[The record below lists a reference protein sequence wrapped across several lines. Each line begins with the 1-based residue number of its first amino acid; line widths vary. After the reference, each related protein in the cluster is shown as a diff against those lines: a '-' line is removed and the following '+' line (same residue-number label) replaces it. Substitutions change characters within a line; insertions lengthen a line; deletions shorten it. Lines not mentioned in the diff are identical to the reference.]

1 MLGNHA
7 RKDSPTT
14 KMASNPASC
23 QKPCPSL
30 GAILEP
36 GKVQVLDLSQESQP
50 VYVKKTLEDECQ
62 LEPKGNSGL
71 IIFPS
76 PRGIWGPLTLTK
88 MTARRRQRT
97 VEYGG
102 ASGPAALSED
112 GGSGEAAA
120 SRSPSGQ
127 LHRQRPAVD
136 VPGSSNGRERRG
148 LPAAGRRDKNAA
160 RSPAEGTRGTAR
172 GADIL
177 PGSLLREH
185 GPEYSCKR
193 RRRGAPGPAP
203 AAAAAPGPRAVAPSL
218 GSPLPEVRDW
228 AGPGRVG
235 APTGLQFPGSSAHNP
250 RPGPALEGVA
260 CWEL

>member
-1 MLGNHA
+1 MPI
-7 RKDSPTT
+7 RTY
-14 KMASNPASC
+14 
-23 QKPCPSL
+23 
-30 GAILEP
+30 
-36 GKVQVLDLSQESQP
+36 GKERPVL
-50 VYVKKTLEDECQ
+50 V
-62 LEPKGNSGL
+62 
-71 IIFPS
+71 IFPS
-76 PRGIWGPLTLTK
+76 PRGIRGPLPLTK

-120 SRSPSGQ
+120 SRSPRGRF
-127 LHRQRPAVD
+127 HRQRPAVD

-148 LPAAGRRDKNAA
+148 LPAAGRRDKDAA

-172 GADIL
+172 GAYLL
-177 PGSLLREH
+177 PGALLREH
-185 GPEYSCKR
+185 GPEYACKR

-203 AAAAAPGPRAVAPSL
+203 AAAAAPGSRAVAPSL

-235 APTGLQFPGSSAHNP
+235 APTGLQFPACSA
-250 RPGPALEGVA
+250 RLLARGPALERVV